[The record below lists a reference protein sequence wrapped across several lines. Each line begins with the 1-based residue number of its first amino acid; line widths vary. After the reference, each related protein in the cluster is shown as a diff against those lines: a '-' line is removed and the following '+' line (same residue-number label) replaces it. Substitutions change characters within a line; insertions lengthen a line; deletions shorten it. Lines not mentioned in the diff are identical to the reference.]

1 MKKIG
6 IITITD
12 YVNYGNRLQNYAS
25 QEVLKSLGFEVETIV
40 NVPKVEIEGGVDFTI
55 NRIKNALKLSPIVL
69 IDKAI
74 MKVKDK
80 LSHGKYTACQKAKDK
95 AFRTFTKQYI
105 SETDFVV
112 SEHNIPKDLGERYDY
127 FAVGSD
133 QIWNP
138 NIRKGSAFDFIQ
150 FASQNKRIA
159 LAPSFGVSSIPE
171 KYTEIYTKW
180 ISEMACLSVREQ
192 AGADI
197 IKKLSGREAEVLVDP
212 TLMLTKEQW
221 LSIAHPANIKPKTK
235 YLLTYFIGVVSAKR
249 KKWLKDFA
257 VKHQLEIVQMAS
269 LDDVPRYD
277 ANPGE
282 FIDYI
287 NSAEIVCTDSFHAVI
302 FSTLLEKPFV
312 VFDREGRSAPMSSRI
327 DTLLSKLK
335 FEDRKF
341 SSISTSEKIF
351 QIDFKH
357 IPDILAVE
365 QQKVLSYLNVALK

>member
-6 IITITD
+6 INTITD

-80 LSHGKYTACQKAKDK
+80 LSHGKYTACQKDKDK
-95 AFRTFTKQYI
+95 SFRTFTKQYI
-105 SETDFVV
+105 KETDFIV
-112 SEHNIPKDLGERYDY
+112 SELNIPTDLGERYDY

-138 NIRKGSAFDFIQ
+138 TLRKGSGFDFIQ
-150 FASQNKRIA
+150 FAAQNKRIA
-159 LAPSFGVSSIPE
+159 LSPSFGVSTIPE
-171 KYTEIYTKW
+171 KYTEIYTRW
-180 ISEMACLSVREQ
+180 ISEMAYLSVREQ

-197 IKKLSGREAEVLVDP
+197 IKKLCGRNAEVLVDP

-221 LSIAHPANIKPKTK
+221 LSISHPAKMKPKTK

-257 VKHQLEIVQMAS
+257 AKHQLEIVQMAS

-287 NSAEIVCTDSFHAVI
+287 NSAQIVCTDSFHAVI
-302 FSTLLEKPFV
+302 FSTLMQSPFV

-341 SSISTSEKIF
+341 STISNSNQIF
-351 QIDFKH
+351 QIDFTH
-357 IPDILAVE
+357 IPTILEIE
-365 QQKVLSYLNVALK
+365 QLKVMNYLKTALK

>member
-25 QEVLKSLGFEVETIV
+25 QEVLKSLGFDVETIV
-40 NVPKVEIEGGVDFTI
+40 NVPKVEIEGGVEFTI
-55 NRIKNALKLSPIVL
+55 TRIKNALKLSPIVL

-74 MKVKDK
+74 MKAKDK

-95 AFRTFTKQYI
+95 SFRVFTKQYI
-105 SETDFVV
+105 NETDFVV
-112 SEHNIPKDLGERYDY
+112 SENNIPKDLGEQYDY

-138 NIRKGSAFDFIQ
+138 TLRKGSAFDFIQ

-159 LAPSFGVSSIPE
+159 FSPSFGVSSIPE
-171 KYTEIYTKW
+171 KYTDIYKKW
-180 ISEMACLSVREQ
+180 ISEMAFLSVREQ

-197 IKKLSGREAEVLVDP
+197 IKKLTGRESEVLIDP

-221 LSIAHPANIKPKTK
+221 LQIAHPAEKKPKGK

-257 VKHQLEIVQMAS
+257 TKHQLEIVQMAS
-269 LDDVPRYD
+269 LEDVERYD

-287 NSAEIVCTDSFHAVI
+287 GSAEIVCTDSFHAVI
-302 FSTLLEKPFV
+302 FSTLMQTPFV

-341 SSISTSEKIF
+341 SSISTSENIF
-351 QIDFKH
+351 KIDFSH
-357 IPDILAVE
+357 IPKIVELE
-365 QQKVLSYLNVALK
+365 QQKMLNYLNRALK